1 MTSFIISEYFQDG
14 NEKEL
19 SEDVKNS
26 DQVKFT
32 PDEGVQEVTVK
43 CTAENDVAAVENE
56 HTINILCKFFF
67 KVNIQ
72 FFKFIF
78 VRTEIKFFALF

>member
-1 MTSFIISEYFQDG
+1 MTSFLFSEYSQDG
-14 NEKEL
+14 DDKEL

-43 CTAENDVAAVENE
+43 CTAENDVAAVETE
-56 HTINILCKFFF
+56 HTINILCKFFLKLNYSF
-67 KVNIQ
+67 
-72 FFKFIF
+72 
-78 VRTEIKFFALF
+78 L